1 MPLTWLDRIAASE
14 RVRGWACKLKSAR
27 VLVHFGRKVEGNP
40 VEGALVRVMP
50 SF

>member
-14 RVRGWACKLKSAR
+14 RVRGWSCKLKSAR
-27 VLVHFGRKVEGNP
+27 VLVHLGRKVEGNP
-40 VEGALVRVMP
+40 MEGALVRAMP

>member
-1 MPLTWLDRIAASE
+1 MWLDRIAASK

-27 VLVHFGRKVEGNP
+27 VPVHFGRKVEGNP
-40 VEGALVRVMP
+40 MEGALVRVMP